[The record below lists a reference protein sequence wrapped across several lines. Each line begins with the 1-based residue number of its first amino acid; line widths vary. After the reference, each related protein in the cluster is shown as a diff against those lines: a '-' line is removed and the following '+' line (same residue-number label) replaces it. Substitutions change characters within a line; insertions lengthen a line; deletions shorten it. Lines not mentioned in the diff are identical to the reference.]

1 MAATKKEYIKETRA
15 QLDAFEVQI
24 EGLMVQATHSDY
36 DEYLTDIRVQQES
49 AKATLA
55 DVEEVRGEAWQ
66 DLKSQLDKAIID
78 IQNALFV
85 ITSDS
90 DE

>member
-24 EGLMVQATHSDY
+24 EGLMAQATHSDY

>member
-1 MAATKKEYIKETRA
+1 MAVTKKEYIEETRA

-24 EGLMVQATHSDY
+24 EGLMAQATHSDY
-36 DEYLTDIRVQQES
+36 DEYLTDIRIQQES

-55 DVEEVRGEAWQ
+55 DVEEARGEAWQ

>member
-1 MAATKKEYIKETRA
+1 MAATKKEYMEETRA

-24 EGLMVQATHSDY
+24 EGLMAQATHSDY
-36 DEYLTDIRVQQES
+36 DEHLTDIRIQQES

-55 DVEEVRGEAWQ
+55 DMEEVRGEAWQ
-66 DLKSQLDKAIID
+66 DLKSQLEKAITD

-90 DE
+90 EE